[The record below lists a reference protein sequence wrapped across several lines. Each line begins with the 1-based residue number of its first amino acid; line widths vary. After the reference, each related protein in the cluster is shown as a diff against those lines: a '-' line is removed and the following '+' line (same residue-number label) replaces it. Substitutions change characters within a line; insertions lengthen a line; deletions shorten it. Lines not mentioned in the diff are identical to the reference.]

1 MCWNVLEYVE
11 ISMGLLIHCFTIP
24 PLYHDCYVI
33 PLFFNLERW
42 PKLAQGSLAE
52 AMPSSLDLTVT
63 MMTGPRNMKI
73 YAQNKAGTRTDTCT
87 HWLNLWL
94 NLLEF
99 L

>member
-1 MCWNVLEYVE
+1 MLKSAWDCL
-11 ISMGLLIHCFTIP
+11 STAL
-24 PLYHDCYVI
+24 LYHRYTMI
-33 PLFFNLERW
+33 AMLYRFFFNLERW